1 MSLLSPLLDLQ
12 NLDLARDRLGV
23 ERAAL
28 PERAAILASR
38 ATAEQ
43 LDADHGVMVEQCRLL
58 SASEHDL
65 GDEVSAVAARAKD
78 VETTLYS
85 GTVRASKEL
94 TALQEEIRL
103 HGVRQSE
110 LEGREL
116 ELLEEIDRADRA
128 MAENRAAHARTSAEL
143 ARLADALALAEQAID
158 AEVAKLDGARQGLL
172 ESLPAEIVVT
182 YERLRARE
190 RLVGRAAAS
199 IVEGG
204 CGGCRMK
211 LPVLE
216 YNRMKSKPEDALLL
230 CVHCGRIL
238 IR

>member
-1 MSLLSPLLDLQ
+1 MPLLSTLLDVQ
-12 NLDLARDRLGV
+12 GFDLARDRLGA

-28 PERAAILASR
+28 PERAAILESHAAIER
-38 ATAEQ
+38 LDGEHAALVERRRGLADAE
-43 LDADHGVMVEQCRLL
+43 HG
-58 SASEHDL
+58 L
-65 GDEVSAVAARAKD
+65 GDEVAAVAARAKD

-103 HGVRQSE
+103 HRVRQSE
-110 LEGREL
+110 LETREL
-116 ELLEEIDRADRA
+116 ELLEAIEQAERE
-128 MAENRAAHARTSAEL
+128 MAENRAGEARVRTELESLAE
-143 ARLADALALAEQAID
+143 ALSVAEQAID
-158 AEVAKLDGARQGLL
+158 AEIAKLVDARQGLL
-172 ESLPAEIVVT
+172 GGLPPEILTT
-182 YERLRARE
+182 YERLRTRE
-190 RLVGRAAAS
+190 RLVGRAAAP

-204 CGGCRMK
+204 CAGCHMK

-238 IR
+238 VR

>member
-1 MSLLSPLLDLQ
+1 MSLLAPLLDLQ
-12 NLDLARDRLGV
+12 NLDLARDRLVV

-38 ATAEQ
+38 AAAEQ
-43 LDADHGVMVEQCRLL
+43 LDVDHGALAEQNRAL

-65 GDEVSAVAARAKD
+65 GDEVAAVAARAKD

-110 LEGREL
+110 LESREL
-116 ELLEEIDRADRA
+116 ELLEEIDRVDRA
-128 MAENRAAHARTSAEL
+128 MAENRAAHTRTSDEL
-143 ARLADALALAEQAID
+143 TRLAEALTLAERAID
-158 AEVAKLDGARQGLL
+158 AELAKLDGARQGLL
-172 ESLPAEIVVT
+172 GSIPAEIVVT
-182 YERLRARE
+182 YERLRTRE
-190 RLVGRAAAS
+190 RLVGRAATAL
-199 IVEGG
+199 VEGG

-216 YNRMKSKPEDALLL
+216 YNRMKLKPEDALLL

-238 IR
+238 VR

>member
-12 NLDLARDRLGV
+12 DLDLARDRLGV

-43 LDADHGVMVEQCRLL
+43 LDADHGVMVEQCRAL
-58 SASEHDL
+58 SASEHEL

-78 VETTLYS
+78 VEATLYS

-116 ELLEEIDRADRA
+116 ELLEEIDRVDRT
-128 MAENRAAHARTSAEL
+128 MAENRAAHTRTCAEL
-143 ARLADALALAEQAID
+143 AHLTDALTLAEQAID
-158 AEVAKLDGARQGLL
+158 AELAKLDLARQGLL
-172 ESLPAEIVVT
+172 GSIPAEIVVT
-182 YERLRARE
+182 YERLRTRE
-190 RLVGRAAAS
+190 RLVGRAATS
-199 IVEGG
+199 LVEGG

-216 YNRMKSKPEDALLL
+216 YNRMKQKPEDALLL

-238 IR
+238 VR

>member
-1 MSLLSPLLDLQ
+1 ML
-12 NLDLARDRLGV
+12 
-23 ERAAL
+23 
-28 PERAAILASR
+28 
-38 ATAEQ
+38 
-43 LDADHGVMVEQCRLL
+43 EQCRALTEAEHLL
-58 SASEHDL
+58 GE
-65 GDEVSAVAARAKD
+65 EVAAVAARAKD

-110 LEGREL
+110 LESREL
-116 ELLEEIDRADRA
+116 DLLEEIDRADRA
-128 MAENRAAHARTSAEL
+128 IAENRAAQARTHAEL
-143 ARLADALALAEQAID
+143 ALLADALALAEQAID
-158 AEVAKLDGARQGLL
+158 AELAKLELARHGLL
-172 ESLPAEIVVT
+172 ASIPSEIVVT
-182 YERLRARE
+182 YERLRTRE
-190 RLVGRAAAS
+190 RLLGRAAAAL
-199 IVEGG
+199 VEGS